1 MVSMV
6 SALGYSFMAYFLK
19 KCSKN
24 GKCYLSIVN
33 SFYDGERGH
42 TVHETY
48 ASYGTG
54 SSLLAE
60 GISDPVKYLED
71 KVAQLNFEKNQSKAA
86 EISDTAPFKF
96 AGHFLIKAVLDK
108 LKIKPIID
116 DY

>member
-1 MVSMV
+1 
-6 SALGYSFMAYFLK
+6 MAYFLK

-71 KVAQLNFEKNQSKAA
+71 MVAQLNFEKNQSK
-86 EISDTAPFKF
+86 SSV
-96 AGHFLIKAVLDK
+96 LIFGLRVLVFES
-108 LKIKPIID
+108 LQLCALFGKIKNM
-116 DY
+116 

>member
-1 MVSMV
+1 
-6 SALGYSFMAYFLK
+6 MAYFLK

-54 SSLLAE
+54 SSLIAE
-60 GISDPVKYLED
+60 GISDPVK
-71 KVAQLNFEKNQSKAA
+71 
-86 EISDTAPFKF
+86 
-96 AGHFLIKAVLDK
+96 
-108 LKIKPIID
+108 
-116 DY
+116 

>member
-1 MVSMV
+1 
-6 SALGYSFMAYFLK
+6 MAYFLK

-54 SSLLAE
+54 SSLIAE

-86 EISDTAPFKF
+86 EISDTAPFKY
-96 AGHFLIKAVLDK
+96 AGHFLIKAVLWK
-108 LKIKPIID
+108 SQYNNVVFRTK
-116 DY
+116 